1 MFIKV
6 TFHLIQSCCW
16 PWLTSMGLNWTS
28 KKILERFHLPS
39 STSKLLVGSNR
50 RSKRWSQ
57 ISYCRWWMHKS
68 LGNISLSYFLT
79 NSILRTW
86 IISIFS
92 RMVNPIKLDSVLLHS
107 ILLVIQMGHQCT
119 LIVKFKS
126 VIRQRQHAN
135 QIANQEKDEVN
146 HVTMMKV
153 ITWT

>member
-1 MFIKV
+1 
-6 TFHLIQSCCW
+6 
-16 PWLTSMGLNWTS
+16 
-28 KKILERFHLPS
+28 
-39 STSKLLVGSNR
+39 
-50 RSKRWSQ
+50 
-57 ISYCRWWMHKS
+57 
-68 LGNISLSYFLT
+68 
-79 NSILRTW
+79 
-86 IISIFS
+86 
-92 RMVNPIKLDSVLLHS
+92 MVNPIKLDSVLLHS